1 MRDEVSVLITSA
13 STKVLLVKEFKK
25 ALVQA
30 GKDRL
35 VNEIDNQLG
44 KQIDEKL
51 GDKVPEEIKDAL
63 KKPDDLLK
71 GLGGLLGGKK
81 EEEK

>member
-1 MRDEVSVLITSA
+1 MPGRNSWPQPSREGPSA
-13 STKVLLVKEFKK
+13 TFKCRP
-25 ALVQA
+25 QA

-35 VNEIDNQLG
+35 ANEIDSQLG

-63 KKPDDLLK
+63 KKPDGLLE

-81 EEEK
+81 KEK

>member
-1 MRDEVSVLITSA
+1 LRPGRNLWPRPRREGPSA
-13 STKVLLVKEFKK
+13 TFNCYLSE
-25 ALVQA
+25 
-30 GKDRL
+30 RL
-35 VNEIDNQLG
+35 ANEIDSQLG

-63 KKPDDLLK
+63 KKPEYLLK
-71 GLGGLLGGKK
+71 GLSGLLGGKK

>member
-1 MRDEVSVLITSA
+1 MD
-13 STKVLLVKEFKK
+13 EFKK

-30 GKDRL
+30 GKERL
-35 VNEIDNQLG
+35 ANEIDSRLG

-51 GDKVPEEIKDAL
+51 GDKIPEEIKDVL
-63 KKPDDLLK
+63 KKPEDLLK

-81 EEEK
+81 EEDK